1 MSADNGQDVLTVEEL
16 LQRID
21 AACDGMGN
29 RNPNKTLLRQCRVAI
44 AYLASRMPDESVVTR
59 SGIILP

>member
-1 MSADNGQDVLTVEEL
+1 VSDNGQGTVTIAEL

-21 AACDGMGN
+21 ATVGGMGEQ
-29 RNPNKTLLRQCRVAI
+29 NPNRVLLQQCRVAI
-44 AYLASRMPDESVVTR
+44 VYLASRMPDESIITR